1 MELEK
6 MPKIM
11 NEIELKPL
19 NILTAILLL
28 DYYKDHS
35 RKNASGDL
43 IGSKNSFSYAFQGN
57 WWNQIDETLK
67 ELFTD
72 FHDKKDDKPV
82 ILFNGGKILLLSLY
96 SRFYEL
102 TSSLPF
108 LREMVVGP
116 YPDDSSLVER
126 GLLSGFAGDYN
137 KQARDIVSDLL
148 KEIHEDEIINVPL
161 IDTERFFEVG
171 EFCCNKS
178 EMFGIITN
186 AAYYTLA
193 GFFAGN
199 LGANIVDFFKS
210 NKNASG
216 SSVISKLNGDYGIGD
231 DKFYTFGQMAMVFDT
246 LVDFIERGIGV
257 EFNDVLTKVFRAVG
271 QEMRSIFDKRVKES
285 VDNEEF
291 IESLLLNPDFE
302 HPYDR
307 AYAYLLNITNLN
319 SEMSIGSKT
328 VDLRKVYS
336 SAILFGNSYKAPFR
350 AETYV
355 EFPEANSRLLALQ
368 NSYRTIIDPCAYEL
382 LLRKYLADRATLLK
396 TNENSRYITLWYSV
410 HWMGALIER
419 ISNFWNTANK
429 PLQIIH
435 MEDMCERNELDRY
448 VPKDI
453 NTIDYRDAFH
463 KVQETIS
470 GLNMR
475 FLEAFKEDLGTPGSF
490 KTTSL
495 MTDKYEIDS
504 FTPSDI
510 VPQMFMGGSSGKL
523 RTIDGV
529 DKLEKGEGVFDANDL
544 NVSKLSKLN
553 LLDNETDPEN
563 THVLPRSVYDVVS
576 SNSFNASVVEGE
588 GGREAASRISKIL
601 RDLYMQ
607 EYLALVR
614 G

>member
-1 MELEK
+1 

-28 DYYKDHS
+28 DYYRDHS
-35 RKNASGDL
+35 RKNTSGDP

-57 WWNQIDETLK
+57 WWSQIDETLK
-67 ELFTD
+67 GLFTD
-72 FHDKKDDKPV
+72 FHEKKDDKPV

-96 SRFYEL
+96 SRYYEL
-102 TSSLPF
+102 TSSLHF
-108 LREMVVGP
+108 LREMAVGP

-126 GLLSGFAGDYN
+126 GLLNGFAADYN
-137 KQARDIVSDLL
+137 KASHDIVSDII
-148 KEIHEDEIINVPL
+148 KEVHGDDVVNVPL

-178 EMFGIITN
+178 EILGILTN

-199 LGANIVDFFKS
+199 LGGNVVEFFKS
-210 NKNASG
+210 NKGASG
-216 SSVISKLNGDYGIGD
+216 SSIVSKLNGEYGISD
-231 DKFYTFGQMAMVFDT
+231 DKFYTFGQLAMVFDT
-246 LVDFIERGIGV
+246 LVDFVERGIGV

-271 QEMRSIFDKRVKES
+271 KEMRDIFDKRVKES
-285 VDNEEF
+285 SDNEEF
-291 IESLLLNPDFE
+291 IESLLVNPEFE

-307 AYAYLLNITNLN
+307 AFVYLLNITNLN

-328 VDLRKVYS
+328 VDLRKIYS
-336 SAILFGNSYKAPFR
+336 GSILFGKEYKAPFR
-350 AETYV
+350 AETYID
-355 EFPEANSRLLALQ
+355 FPEANSRILALQ
-368 NSYRTIIDPCAYEL
+368 NSYRTVIDPCSYEL

-396 TNENSRYITLWYSV
+396 TNENSRYIILWYTV
-410 HWMGALIER
+410 HWMGGLIDR

-429 PLQIIH
+429 PFQIIH
-435 MEDMCERNELDRY
+435 MEDVCERNEMDRY

-453 NTIDYRDAFH
+453 NTIDYRDAFR
-463 KVQETIS
+463 KVQEVIS

-475 FLEAFKEDLGTPGSF
+475 FLEAFKAELGTPGDY
-490 KTTSL
+490 KTTST
-495 MTDKYEIDS
+495 MTDKYEIES

-510 VPQMFMGGSSGKL
+510 VPQLFMGGSSGKL

-529 DKLEKGEGVFDANDL
+529 TKLEKGEGVFDSPEPNIT
-544 NVSKLSKLN
+544 KLSKLN
-553 LLDNETDPEN
+553 LLDTESDPEN

-588 GGREAASRISKIL
+588 GGREAASRISKTL
-601 RDLYMQ
+601 RELYMG
-607 EYLALVR
+607 EYLSLVR
-614 G
+614 